1 MGISVTKPTQK
12 KALVPFQIRCY
23 LSASSVVATL
33 LTSFCDKITTFLT
46 RMILE
51 RFCCILTLVHA
62 LSMASFQTIVHRASH
77 TSHMFV
83 MLLFPTLT
91 TISICH
97 SHYIPMSFGYFI
109 NVVDTTSIRNWI
121 SMYHPFSPNCIISFT
136 TTMMV
141 SRILCLVVRSF
152 HDNSFPNFIHFI
164 CTLPFFFSL
173 TLNTSCAP
181 TEHKKSRVW
190 TFCHCNS
197 LA

>member
-62 LSMASFQTIVHRASH
+62 QSMASFQTIVHRASH

-91 TISICH
+91 TIS
-97 SHYIPMSFGYFI
+97 MSFALYSD
-109 NVVDTTSIRNWI
+109 V
-121 SMYHPFSPNCIISFT
+121 
-136 TTMMV
+136 
-141 SRILCLVVRSF
+141 
-152 HDNSFPNFIHFI
+152 
-164 CTLPFFFSL
+164 FSL
-173 TLNTSCAP
+173 LHKCCRYDINPKLDLHVPPVLTKLHHFLHNNNGGFPHSLSGCAVISWQLFSKFYP
-181 TEHKKSRVW
+181 FHMHPPFLFFLDSKHFLRTNGTQEK
-190 TFCHCNS
+190 
-197 LA
+197 